1 MLRLI
6 LLTPIESGTSTWKSL
21 WSYCLFNC
29 WPPVQVRVIKLII
42 SPWFTTPNK
51 TSALN
56 AEPFKCSAFISV
68 CCQQYCTIGTTVDAG
83 LLGHY
88 VRLCDIFWR
97 ICAWLYIRAD
107 IFFLPLLASSPIWL
121 NSQCIYLFKKYN
133 AHHPNTVSFLF
144 YHINCFCHKT
154 PIYPIYGGQKWN

>member
-29 WPPVQVRVIKLII
+29 WQVRVIKLII

-68 CCQQYCTIGTTVDAG
+68 CCQLYCMYYNTISWAYWCST
-83 LLGHY
+83 
-88 VRLCDIFWR
+88 W
-97 ICAWLYIRAD
+97 
-107 IFFLPLLASSPIWL
+107 
-121 NSQCIYLFKKYN
+121 
-133 AHHPNTVSFLF
+133 LF
-144 YHINCFCHKT
+144 YGW
-154 PIYPIYGGQKWN
+154 PILGNMTWAPLQNLCKQNRSVSRHRRSFGKYPSEHSLYLWYKCQFE

>member
-29 WPPVQVRVIKLII
+29 WPSVQVRVIQLII

-56 AEPFKCSAFISV
+56 AGPFKCSAFISV
-68 CCQQYCTIGTTVDAG
+68 CCQLYCSCSSN
-83 LLGHY
+83 LSSY
-88 VRLCDIFWR
+88 
-97 ICAWLYIRAD
+97 WLI
-107 IFFLPLLASSPIWL
+107 LKQ
-121 NSQCIYLFKKYN
+121 QCIIAKPGRDDPWVGPFQ
-133 AHHPNTVSFLF
+133 
-144 YHINCFCHKT
+144 NCVRQPCPLIKMAAVTKNRNFFN
-154 PIYPIYGGQKWN
+154 YALLL